1 MSYSADVSIKRK
13 CFKESNLKTVVMLHY
28 PDIIIS
34 QGDIQQ
40 SSANPMFSQSVISTC
55 THQNIYNIYIS
66 KLCAYLPYLKLC
78 IWLFGSMYSISL

>member
-13 CFKESNLKTVVMLHY
+13 CFKESNSKTVVMLHY

-40 SSANPMFSQSVISTC
+40 SSANYLQYLHLKTLRISSIFKTM
-55 THQNIYNIYIS
+55 
-66 KLCAYLPYLKLC
+66 YLAF
-78 IWLFGSMYSISL
+78 W